1 MSKSNR
7 KAKKK
12 NPQQAMIYR
21 YLTIM
26 NKNAINFYSVFF
38 SIKKAYCI
46 SVRAYDTSI
55 EVKDQ
60 TNEGRNT
67 TGD

>member
-1 MSKSNR
+1 MPSTFIQTNLK
-7 KAKKK
+7 
-12 NPQQAMIYR
+12 
-21 YLTIM
+21 
-26 NKNAINFYSVFF
+26 VFF

-46 SVRAYDTSI
+46 SVRAYDASI